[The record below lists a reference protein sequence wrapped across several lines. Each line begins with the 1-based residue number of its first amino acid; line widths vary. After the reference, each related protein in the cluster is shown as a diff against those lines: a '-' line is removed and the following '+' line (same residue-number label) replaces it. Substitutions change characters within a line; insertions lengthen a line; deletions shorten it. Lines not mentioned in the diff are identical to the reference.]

1 MQLGA
6 RLLSLLPQSEKDT
19 ITAITLNL
27 TQLIF
32 FKEIVCKL
40 QYSISDIGAC

>member
-1 MQLGA
+1 MV
-6 RLLSLLPQSEKDT
+6 
-19 ITAITLNL
+19 ITLNL

-40 QYSISDIGAC
+40 QYSISDKGAC